1 MGKVQLLPENLVN
14 QIAAGEVV
22 ERPAS
27 VVKELCE
34 NSLDAGA
41 RTVRVELVEG
51 GLRSIVVEDDG
62 CGMSV
67 DDARSCLERH
77 ATSKLRDADG
87 LKRIGTLGFRG
98 EAIPAIASV
107 SRFHLVTR
115 EPGAVGATRVF
126 VDGGKLVSVEDTGA
140 PAGTRISVED
150 LFFNTPARR
159 KFLKR
164 AGTEAGHASE
174 ALVRLALA
182 RPEIGFSLWN
192 SGRESFSMPAGQKD
206 QRERIAAALGPE
218 VFKHLV
224 PVDYGRSEVRISGQ
238 IASPDYTL
246 ATSRGLYTFV
256 NGRFVRDRG
265 LNATIQRAFADV
277 TMPGRQPAAVLF
289 IELPLEEVDVNVH
302 PQKLEVRFA
311 DQQKVFGTV
320 WRAVQEAL
328 RSSPWLAQRAAAASE
343 KSAGE
348 GSPAY
353 APRLPVPVPL
363 PFAPRPGL
371 PFSGKRKPEDGSK
384 EPWVVVPE
392 PAAPAAGAQAAA
404 DTQPPGASA
413 ETTEAPP
420 PQGFF
425 RTLRVIGQFA
435 ATYLVC
441 EAPGPRLVIVD
452 QHAAHERLK
461 FHELREAFRQRKAT
475 GQAFLFPASV
485 ELPLAEARVLADHL
499 EDVRAI
505 GFEAEPFG
513 GTSFALKAVPAPLLG
528 CDYRKLLTDL
538 AAELMQVEKG
548 RAFDQAMD
556 DVLATMAC
564 HAAVRAH
571 QALSPEESR
580 ALLDALDA
588 IDFNTRCPHGRPVA
602 AEITLADLEKQ
613 VARR

>member
-1 MGKVQLLPENLVN
+1 MGKVHLLSENLVN

-41 RTVRVELVEG
+41 SSIRVELLEG
-51 GLRSIVVEDDG
+51 GTRQLQVEDDG
-62 CGMSV
+62 CGMTPE
-67 DDARSCLERH
+67 DARACLERH
-77 ATSKLRDADG
+77 ATSKLADAEG

-98 EAIPAIASV
+98 EALPAIASV
-107 SRFHLVTR
+107 SRFTLTTR
-115 EPGAVGATRVF
+115 EPGSEVGCRVV
-126 VDGGKLVSVEDTGA
+126 VDGGRLVGVEQVGA
-140 PAGTRISVED
+140 PAGTRILVED

-164 AGTEAGHASE
+164 PGTESAHASE

-182 RPEIGFSLWN
+182 RPDVGFALA
-192 SGRESFSMPAGQKD
+192 SGGRQSFSVPAGQKD
-206 QRERIAAALGPE
+206 LRERIAAALGPE

-224 PVDYGRSEVRISGQ
+224 PVDYGRGEVRVSGQ

-265 LNATIQRAFADV
+265 LNATIQRAFADL
-277 TMPGRQPAAVLF
+277 TMPGRQPVAVLF
-289 IELPLEEVDVNVH
+289 LEVPLEEVDVNVH
-302 PQKLEVRFA
+302 PQKLEVRFV
-311 DQQKVFGTV
+311 DSHRVFGMV
-320 WRAVQEAL
+320 YRAVQEAL
-328 RSSPWLAQRAAAASE
+328 RTSPWLQRRDASPAASE
-343 KSAGE
+343 Q
-348 GSPAY
+348 SPPY
-353 APRLPVPVPL
+353 PAPAPAPL
-363 PFAPRPGL
+363 PFSPRPG
-371 PFSGKRKPEDGSK
+371 FA
-384 EPWVVVPE
+384 
-392 PAAPAAGAQAAA
+392 PAFFARTSPAPAAGSESA
-404 DTQPPGASA
+404 DSGWSVV
-413 ETTEAPP
+413 ESAPP
-420 PQGFF
+420 PEVDPARPPKGFF
-425 RTLRVIGQFA
+425 SSLRVIGQFA

-441 EAPGPRLVIVD
+441 EAPGPRLVLID

-461 FHELREAFRQRKAT
+461 FHQLREAFRQRKAA

-485 ELPLAEARVLADHL
+485 ELPVAEARILADHL
-499 EDVRAI
+499 EEVRAI

-513 GTSFALKAVPAPLLG
+513 GTAFALKAVPAPLLG

-538 AAELMQVEKG
+538 AGELLQVERG
-548 RAFDQAMD
+548 RAFEQAMD
-556 DVLATMAC
+556 GVLATMAC

-571 QALSPEESR
+571 QVLSAEESR

-602 AEITLADLEKQ
+602 AELTLADLEKQ